1 MSAQHTPGPWEVGMR
16 GGFNANLICDRSGED
31 EHTDNAICSVFGM
44 YQHQDI
50 DEQKYSKGLAN
61 ARLIA
66 KAPEMLEALKDAYP
80 YIADDAL
87 RERVGNL
94 IADATGVQA

>member
-1 MSAQHTPGPWEVGMR
+1 MSAQHTPGPWEWDGTVWQYDSEQESPWLVQAPWR
-16 GGFNANLICDRSGED
+16 NTASKTILGGSIRCQSEAD
-31 EHTDNAICSVFGM
+31 
-44 YQHQDI
+44 
-50 DEQKYSKGLAN
+50 